1 MLISIAPF
9 NFIGIG
15 IWPSL
20 ISTRS
25 SPRSIAAAH
34 APAAPS
40 RDRNENLRP
49 ALDRVS
55 HIPDA
60 TLTERTSA
68 PPLGPFLLMACKQ
81 RLRCGAGRAF
91 KTPGAAAADR
101 LAGGAHG

>member
-1 MLISIAPF
+1 MAEFDIDAIVAAL
-9 NFIGIG
+9 N
-15 IWPSL
+15 
-20 ISTRS
+20 
-25 SPRSIAAAH
+25 AAALDR
-34 APAAPS
+34 AAPL
-40 RDRNENLRP
+40 RDRNENLRH

-68 PPLGPFLLMACKQ
+68 PPLGPFLLMSCSKAP
-81 RLRCGAGRAF
+81 LANAESAF